1 MFKVIV
7 NLNTKTEV
15 VSDVTVDVKDG
26 VSVVIVV
33 LQGFSYFGVVG
44 SCDGMVTTESLLHVP
59 QHWWAYVIC
68 WQRNVVQ
75 PLTLSPYSHPK
86 IHKFV

>member
-1 MFKVIV
+1 MTFAFSFPFDKLVRMSMFKVIV

-26 VSVVIVV
+26 VSVVVVV
-33 LQGFSYFGVVG
+33 LHGFSYFGVVG

-59 QHWWAYVIC
+59 QH
-68 WQRNVVQ
+68 
-75 PLTLSPYSHPK
+75 
-86 IHKFV
+86 